1 MLPTPSCPI
10 ARRASPRNA
19 GNARRAWP
27 LRAARLAACL
37 LLPGLAVTAQA
48 QDKLTFLTSWR
59 AQSEHGGYYHAQAKG
74 YYRQCGLDLQIRQG
88 GPGVDPKTLLVT
100 GAVDILMASYSDT
113 VFQLVQAGFP
123 AKAVMAGF
131 QRNPQVLM
139 THEGNGIEKLED
151 MKGKPI
157 MIATGS
163 RTTFWPFLRA
173 KYGFSDSQIRPY
185 SGQIGPWLADSS
197 AIQQGLVSNEP
208 FRVRKETGKSPKV
221 FLLSHG
227 GYQSYGSVIVV
238 PQTLIEGKPQLV
250 QCFVSSSR
258 RGWAEFLADPSAA
271 LPLIRKDNP
280 DNPDDLVAN
289 TLQVFKAEKIVEGV
303 DGVPIG
309 GMTEA
314 RWKAHADMLTEAGLL
329 PAGFDVRQVFTTQFL
344 R

>member
-1 MLPTPSCPI
+1 MRIDATRW
-10 ARRASPRNA
+10 ARP
-19 GNARRAWP
+19 
-27 LRAARLAACL
+27 LAAAL
-37 LLPGLAVTAQA
+37 LATLAAGAAQA

-59 AQSEHGGYYHAQAKG
+59 AQSEHGGYYQALAKG
-74 YYRQCGLDLQIRQG
+74 YYKACGLDLNIRQG
-88 GPGVDPKTLLVT
+88 GPGVDPKQLLVT
-100 GAVDILMASYSDT
+100 GAVDLLMASYSDT

-131 QRNPQVLM
+131 QRNPQILM
-139 THEGNGIEKLED
+139 THEGNGIDKLED

-173 KYGFSDSQIRPY
+173 KYGFSDAQIRPY
-185 SGQIGPWLADSS
+185 SGQIGPWMADTA
-197 AIQQGLVSNEP
+197 AIQQGLVTNEP
-208 FRVRKETGKSPKV
+208 FRVKKETGKSPKV

-238 PQTLIEGKPQLV
+238 PQALIDGKPQLV
-250 QCFVSSSR
+250 QCFVSASR
-258 RGWAEFLADPSAA
+258 KGWAEFLTDPAAA

-289 TLQVFKAEKIVEGV
+289 TLQVLKAEKIVEGG
-303 DGVPIG
+303 DGVPLG

-314 RWKAHADMLTEAGLL
+314 RWKAHADMLAEAGLL
-329 PAGFDVRQVFTTQFL
+329 PAGFDVKQVYTTQFL

>member
-1 MLPTPSCPI
+1 MRIDATRW
-10 ARRASPRNA
+10 ARP
-19 GNARRAWP
+19 
-27 LRAARLAACL
+27 LAAAL
-37 LLPGLAVTAQA
+37 LATLAAGAAQA

-59 AQSEHGGYYHAQAKG
+59 AQSEHGGYYQALAKG
-74 YYRQCGLDLQIRQG
+74 YYKACGLDLNIRQG
-88 GPGVDPKTLLVT
+88 GPGVDPKQLLVT
-100 GAVDILMASYSDT
+100 GAVDLLMASYSDT

-131 QRNPQVLM
+131 QRNPQILM
-139 THEGNGIEKLED
+139 THEGNGIDKLED

-173 KYGFSDSQIRPY
+173 KYGFTDAQIRPY
-185 SGQIGPWLADSS
+185 SGQIGPWMADTT
-197 AIQQGLVSNEP
+197 AIQQGLVTNEP
-208 FRVRKETGKSPKV
+208 FRVKKETGKSPKV

-238 PQTLIEGKPQLV
+238 PQALIDGKPQLV
-250 QCFVSSSR
+250 QCFVSASR
-258 RGWAEFLADPSAA
+258 KGWTEFLADPAAA

-289 TLQVFKAEKIVEGV
+289 TLQVLKAEKIVEGG
-303 DGVPIG
+303 DGVPLG

-314 RWKAHADMLTEAGLL
+314 RWKAHADMLAEAGLL
-329 PAGFDVRQVFTTQFL
+329 PAGFDVKQVYTTQFL

>member
-1 MLPTPSCPI
+1 MKVVGTHR
-10 ARRASPRNA
+10 ARSLVAALLA
-19 GNARRAWP
+19 GLTAT
-27 LRAARLAACL
+27 
-37 LLPGLAVTAQA
+37 AVQA

-59 AQSEHGGYYHAQAKG
+59 AQSEHGGYYQALAKG
-74 YYRQCGLDLQIRQG
+74 YYKACGLDLNIRQG
-88 GPGVDPKTLLVT
+88 GPGVDPKQLLVT
-100 GAVDILMASYSDT
+100 GAVDMLMASYSDT

-123 AKAVMAGF
+123 AKAVMVGF
-131 QRNPQVLM
+131 QRNPQILM
-139 THEGNGIEKLED
+139 THEGNGIDKLED

-173 KYGFSDSQIRPY
+173 KYGFTDTQIRPY
-185 SGQIGPWLADSS
+185 SGQIGPWMADTG
-197 AIQQGLVSNEP
+197 AIQQGLVTNEP
-208 FRVRKETGKSPKV
+208 FRVKKETGKSPKV

-238 PQTLIEGKPQLV
+238 PQALIDGKPQLV
-250 QCFVSSSR
+250 QCFVSASR
-258 RGWAEFLADPSAA
+258 KGWSEFLADPSAA

-289 TLQVFKAEKIVEGV
+289 TLQVLKAEKIVEGG

-309 GMTEA
+309 GMTET
-314 RWKAHADMLTEAGLL
+314 RWKAHAEMLAEAGLL
-329 PAGFDVRQVFTTQFL
+329 PAGFDVKQVYTTQFL